1 MTTSQHLLSVVV
13 PTYNQAPYLQAALAS
28 VADQLYSPLELIV
41 IDDGSTDATAEI
53 AAAFFRHTGL
63 LGHYRF
69 QSNQGPAA
77 ARNLGLSLASGAW
90 IAFLD
95 SDDLWLPA
103 KTTRQLQLME
113 ACPEAEVIW
122 GGTMPFT
129 GDTPMPADWT
139 TTGHP
144 PQLIILLQ
152 SMLFRRAAV
161 ERLGLFDRDLRMG
174 EDIEWIMHAAA
185 QPLKVIFHRD
195 PVALYRRHAN
205 SLTSDRN
212 LTGRSIITVAR
223 RLLERRRS
231 AASLETAAASPWIS
245 LPCPDA

>member
-1 MTTSQHLLSVVV
+1 MTTSQHLLSVVM
-13 PTYNQAPYLQAALAS
+13 PTYNRVLYLQEALAS
-28 VADQLYSPLELIV
+28 VAEQLYRPLEVIV

-53 AAAFFRHTGL
+53 ATAFFRHTGL
-63 LGHYRF
+63 PGHYRF
-69 QSNQGPAA
+69 QPNQGPAA

-103 KTTRQLQLME
+103 KTTRQLQLMA

-122 GGTMPFT
+122 GGTIPFT
-129 GDTPMPADWT
+129 GDTPASAAWSAPDHPA
-139 TTGHP
+139 
-144 PQLIILLQ
+144 QLIILLQ
-152 SMLFRRAAV
+152 SMLFRRAAI

-174 EDIEWIMHAAA
+174 EDIEWIMRAAA

-195 PVALYRRHAN
+195 PVVCYRRHAD
-205 SLTSDRN
+205 SLTSDRDVAR
-212 LTGRSIITVAR
+212 RSIITLAR

-231 AASLETAAASPWIS
+231 AASLEIAATSPLIS